1 MIETLLENLMPQQQS
16 GTTQRNPKSGQNT
29 QKEQA
34 GKRPQTTQKGSTP
47 ASGRGNMG
55 NSPKK

>member
-1 MIETLLENLMPQQQS
+1 MPQQQS
-16 GTTQRNPKSGQNT
+16 STTQRNPKGGQGM

-34 GKRPQTTQKGSTP
+34 GKRPQTTQQGSKP
-47 ASGRGNMG
+47 ATGKGNMG